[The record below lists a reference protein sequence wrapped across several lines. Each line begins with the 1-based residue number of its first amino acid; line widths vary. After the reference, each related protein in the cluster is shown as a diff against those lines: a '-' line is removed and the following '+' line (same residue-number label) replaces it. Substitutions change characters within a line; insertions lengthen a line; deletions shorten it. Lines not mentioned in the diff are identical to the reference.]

1 VRHTKSFPAVFV
13 LGTLVAGSAAHGAL
27 TSIYRTGTNGSG
39 AGDNLIRYASL
50 ATLASNSSGVVTS
63 VSPTISD
70 AQYTSIFGDFTQSQT
85 NQGYMYKT
93 LYNSQGRI
101 SQIVRYVAN
110 SADPLGNLRTNTG
123 GQVFNMTGFGSSGGW
138 DREDDF
144 FHDGTYFYRN
154 QTVSGG
160 SAGVTRYGSF
170 NDLINATNGTYFNYG
185 NGSNARYGYNDRFFG
200 FEGKIYRTNTGGPGG
215 SVSSFAV
222 YNSFSDLVS
231 GTVAQTINSANWARG
246 DIFIAVPTPGA
257 AALVGLAG
265 LIARRR
271 KA

>member
-1 VRHTKSFPAVFV
+1 MQTRNIFSGVVIF
-13 LGTLVAGSAAHGAL
+13 GTLAAAGSASAAITGIYKTNYSGSSATQLTLYTSVANVASNTGGVNSSL
-27 TSIYRTGTNGSG
+27 TSSMTD
-39 AGDNLIRYASL
+39 ARYMY
-50 ATLASNSSGVVTS
+50 V
-63 VSPTISD
+63 
-70 AQYTSIFGDFTQSQT
+70 FGDFTQSQT
-85 NQGYMYKT
+85 TQGYMYKT
-93 LYNSQGRI
+93 LYNGSGRI
-101 SQIVRYVAN
+101 SQIVRYVADSLN
-110 SADPLGNLRTNTG
+110 PIENLRTNTG
-123 GQVFNMTGFGSSGGW
+123 GQVFDLTGFGGSGGW

-170 NDLINATNGTYFNYG
+170 NDLVNGTNGTYFNYG
-185 NGSNARYGYNDRFFG
+185 NGSNSRYGYNDRFFG

-215 SVSSFAV
+215 SVNGIAV

-231 GTVAQTINSANWARG
+231 GTVAQTISSANWSAG
-246 DIFIAVPTPGA
+246 DMFIAVPTPGA

-265 LIARRR
+265 LVARRR

>member
-1 VRHTKSFPAVFV
+1 VRTLQFSVV
-13 LGTLVAGSAAHGAL
+13 LTSLCATSLASAAMTA
-27 TSIYRTGTNGSG
+27 IYRTGTNGSG
-39 AGDNLIRYASL
+39 ASDNLIRYASV
-50 ATLASNSSGVVTS
+50 ATLASNSSGVVTPI
-63 VSPTISD
+63 SPTIAN

-93 LYNSQGRI
+93 LYNAQGRI

-123 GQVFNMTGFGSSGGW
+123 GEVFNMIGFGSTAGW

-154 QTVSGG
+154 QTVNGG

-200 FEGKIYRTNTGGPGG
+200 FEGKIYRTNTGGPGN

-222 YNSFSDLVS
+222 YNSFSDLVA
-231 GTVAQTINSANWARG
+231 GNVAQTINSANWARG
-246 DIFIAVPTPGA
+246 DIFIAVPTPGT

-265 LIARRR
+265 LVARRR